1 MVAASRMFRSLLLA
15 AALAPALPAVPA
27 FAGEDAAVRAR
38 ATMGAVDL
46 LSIARAGSSLPAND
60 GSSILYRV
68 SQADWKK
75 NHAVTELWSVDTASG
90 KPRRMLAD
98 GGTDAAWSP
107 DGRTIAFVDRRDED
121 KASQIYLLPADGGE
135 ARKLT
140 TLRTAPADLVWSG
153 DGKSIYFLANLPDG
167 KELAARKKERDD
179 MVAFESPGAR
189 RALWKADLATGKAE
203 KIVSGDFEVRGFDI
217 SADGGVLLYRRATSR
232 LLDDQAASELWVR
245 VNGDKG
251 NGADRRLT
259 DNDYQEMGARLAPD
273 GRSALFRAN
282 ARDGHYGTF
291 NANLFVVDLAT
302 GKIRELA
309 DGPPWAIEEA
319 LWSADSRTIYFTA
332 QEGVRTGLYAVP
344 AAGGRWRKLAGGDSV
359 ISSIALSRDGRM
371 LTYTERSA
379 LQPEEVLR
387 LDPHSPRPV
396 RVTHLNDGIAER
408 YRLPRQEAIH
418 WTAPD
423 GQALEGLVTY
433 PLDYVPGH
441 AYPTIVQSHGGPR
454 SADQFN
460 VFAYGRFL
468 PLLAARGV
476 LVLSVNYRGGTGYG
490 DTFLQGMNA
499 GYFRHADKDVLSGVD
514 ELVRRGMADPDRLGM
529 MGWSAGGHMTARL
542 ETVTDRF
549 KAAVVGAG
557 AVDWPSMYL
566 GSDTRWQRKEWFVT
580 PPYGTTARRDL
591 YQDYSPL
598 AAVDKVSTP
607 TLILAG
613 AQDER
618 VPSAQSVMY
627 YRALSA
633 LGVDTALYLAPREPH
648 NFRELRHRLFQ
659 INVQMDWF
667 SARVFGGTYEAE
679 KAPASGN
686 GEDAAET
693 DAAFTGAP
701 AE

>member
-1 MVAASRMFRSLLLA
+1 MSMIAVSRLFPSALLIAGLST
-15 AALAPALPAVPA
+15 APAW
-27 FAGEDAAVRAR
+27 AGEP

-60 GSSILYRV
+60 GSPILYRAT
-68 SQADWKK
+68 QADWQK
-75 NHAVTELWSVDTASG
+75 NRAKTELWSVDTASG
-90 KPRRMLAD
+90 KARRMLGN
-98 GGTDAAWSP
+98 GGTSAAWSP
-107 DGRTIAFVDRRDED
+107 DGRTIAFVDRRDGD
-121 KASQIYLLPADGGE
+121 KGSQIYLLPADGGE
-135 ARKLT
+135 SRKLT
-140 TLRTAPADLVWSG
+140 TLHTAPADLVWSG
-153 DGKSIYFLANLPDG
+153 DGKSIYFLANLPDD
-167 KELAARKKERDD
+167 KELAARKKARDD
-179 MVAFESPGAR
+179 MFAFETPGIR

-203 KIVSGDFEVRGFDI
+203 KVIVGDFEVRGFDL
-217 SADGGVLLYRRATSR
+217 SADGRVLLYRRADSR
-232 LLDDQAASELWVR
+232 LLDDQSASELWVHAE
-245 VNGDKG
+245 
-251 NGADRRLT
+251 GAEDRRLT
-259 DNDYQEMGARLAPD
+259 DNDYQEMGARLSPD
-273 GRSALFRAN
+273 GHTALFRAN

-291 NANLFVVDLAT
+291 NANLFVVDLAD

-309 DGPPWAIEEA
+309 DGPAWAIEEA
-319 LWSADSRTIYFTA
+319 VWSADSRTIYFTA
-332 QEGVRTGLYAVP
+332 QEGVRTGLYAV
-344 AAGGRWRKLAGGDSV
+344 AASGGRWRKLAGGDSV
-359 ISSIALSRDGRM
+359 ISGIALSRDGRT
-371 LTYTERSA
+371 LAYTERSA
-379 LQPEEVLR
+379 LQPEEVVR
-387 LDPHSPRPV
+387 IDPRNPRPV
-396 RVTHLNDGIAER
+396 RMTHLNDDIAR
-408 YRLPRQEAIH
+408 RFRLPRQEAIR

-433 PLDYVPGH
+433 PLDYAPGR

-468 PLLAARGV
+468 PLLSARGV

-490 DTFLQGMNA
+490 DAFLQGMNA

-514 ELVRRGMADPDRLGM
+514 ELVRRGMTDPDRLGM

-598 AAVDKVSTP
+598 AAVDKVKTP

-613 AQDER
+613 AEDER

-633 LGVDTALYLAPREPH
+633 LGVEAALYLAPREPH

-667 SARVFGGTYEAE
+667 SRHVLDASYENE
-679 KAPASGN
+679 KAPVEDSGVVAS
-686 GEDAAET
+686 E
-693 DAAFTGAP
+693 
-701 AE
+701 

>member
-1 MVAASRMFRSLLLA
+1 MVAFSRVFRSTLLA
-15 AALAPALPAVPA
+15 AVLSSALAPSMAQ
-27 FAGEDAAVRAR
+27 AGEPATTPE
-38 ATMGAVDL
+38 TMGAVDL

-68 SQADWKK
+68 TQADWEK
-75 NHAVTELWSVDTASG
+75 NHTVSELWRVDTASG
-90 KPRRMLAD
+90 KARRMLGE
-98 GGTDAAWSP
+98 GGSGAAWSP
-107 DGRTIAFVDRRDED
+107 DGKTIAFVDRRAGD
-121 KASQIYLLPADGGE
+121 KVSQIYLLPVDGGE
-135 ARKLT
+135 ARRLT
-140 TLRTAPADLVWSG
+140 TLGTAPADLVWSG
-153 DGKSIYFLANLPDG
+153 DGKSIWFLASLPDD
-167 KELAARKKERDD
+167 KDLAKRKKMRDD
-179 MVAFESPGAR
+179 MFAFEAPGMR
-189 RALWKADLATGKAE
+189 RALWKVDMASGKAG
-203 KIVSGDFEVRGFDI
+203 KVITGDFEVRGFDL
-217 SADGGVLLYRRATSR
+217 SADGRVVLYRRATSR
-232 LLDDQAASELWVR
+232 LLDDQSASELWVH
-245 VNGDKG
+245 GE
-251 NGADRRLT
+251 GAEDRRLT
-259 DNDYQEMGARLAPD
+259 DNDFQEMSSRLSPD
-273 GRSALFRAN
+273 GRTALFLAN

-291 NANLFVVDLAT
+291 NANLFVIDIAS

-309 DGPPWAIEEA
+309 DGPPWAVEEA
-319 LWSADSRTIYFTA
+319 LWSADGRTIYFTA

-344 AAGGRWRKLAGGDSV
+344 AGGGRWRKLAGGDSV
-359 ISSIALSRDGRM
+359 ISAIALSRDGRM

-379 LQPEEVLR
+379 LQPEEVVR
-387 LDPHSPRPV
+387 LDPRHPRPV
-396 RVTHLNDGIAER
+396 RVTHLNDGIAGR
-408 YRLPRQEAIH
+408 FRLPRQEAIR
-418 WTAPD
+418 WTAAD

-433 PLDYVPGH
+433 PLDYVAGR
-441 AYPTIVQSHGGPR
+441 AYPLIVQSHGGPR

-460 VFAYGRFL
+460 VFAYGRFQ

-476 LVLSVNYRGGTGYG
+476 MVLSVNYRGGTGYG
-490 DTFLQGMNA
+490 DAFLQGMNA

-514 ELVRRGMADPDRLGM
+514 ELVRRGMADPERLGM

-598 AAVDKVSTP
+598 ASVDKVKTP

-613 AQDER
+613 AEDER
-618 VPSAQSVMY
+618 VPSAQAVMY

-633 LGVDTALYLAPREPH
+633 LGVESELYLAPREPH

-667 SARVFGGTYEAE
+667 SRHVLDAAYEAE
-679 KAPASGN
+679 KAPSASGRTN
-686 GEDAAET
+686 DALEESGSVVS
-693 DAAFTGAP
+693 D
-701 AE
+701 

>member
-1 MVAASRMFRSLLLA
+1 MSMIAVSRLFPSALLIAGLST
-15 AALAPALPAVPA
+15 APAW
-27 FAGEDAAVRAR
+27 AGEP

-68 SQADWKK
+68 TQADWQK
-75 NHAVTELWSVDTASG
+75 NRAKTELWSVDTASG
-90 KPRRMLAD
+90 KARRMLGN
-98 GGTDAAWSP
+98 GGTSAAWSP
-107 DGRTIAFVDRRDED
+107 DGRTIAFVDRRDGD
-121 KASQIYLLPADGGE
+121 KGSQIYLLPADGGE
-135 ARKLT
+135 SRKLT
-140 TLRTAPADLVWSG
+140 TLHTAPADLVWSG
-153 DGKSIYFLANLPDG
+153 DGKSIYFLANLPDD
-167 KELAARKKERDD
+167 KELAARTRARHD
-179 MVAFESPGAR
+179 MFAFETPGIR

-203 KIVSGDFEVRGFDI
+203 KVIVGDFEVRGFDL
-217 SADGGVLLYRRATSR
+217 SADGRVLLYRRADSR
-232 LLDDQAASELWVR
+232 LLDDQSASELWVHAE
-245 VNGDKG
+245 
-251 NGADRRLT
+251 GAEDRRLT
-259 DNDYQEMGARLAPD
+259 DNDYQEMGARLSPD
-273 GRSALFRAN
+273 GHTALFRAN

-291 NANLFVVDLAT
+291 NANLFVVDLAD

-309 DGPPWAIEEA
+309 DGPAWAIEEA
-319 LWSADSRTIYFTA
+319 VWSADSRTIYFTA
-332 QEGVRTGLYAVP
+332 QEGVRTGLYAV
-344 AAGGRWRKLAGGDSV
+344 AASGGRWRKLAGGDSV
-359 ISSIALSRDGRM
+359 ISGIALSRDGRT
-371 LTYTERSA
+371 LAYTERSA
-379 LQPEEVLR
+379 LQPEEVVR
-387 LDPHSPRPV
+387 IDPRNPRPV
-396 RVTHLNDGIAER
+396 RMTHLNDDIAR
-408 YRLPRQEAIH
+408 RFRLPRQEAIR

-433 PLDYVPGH
+433 PLDYAPGR

-468 PLLAARGV
+468 PLLSARGV

-490 DTFLQGMNA
+490 DAFLQGMNA

-514 ELVRRGMADPDRLGM
+514 ELVRRGMTDPDRLGM

-598 AAVDKVSTP
+598 AAVDKVKTP

-613 AQDER
+613 AEDER

-633 LGVDTALYLAPREPH
+633 LGVEAALYLAPREPH

-667 SARVFGGTYEAE
+667 SRHVLDASYENE
-679 KAPASGN
+679 KAPVEDSGVVAS
-686 GEDAAET
+686 E
-693 DAAFTGAP
+693 
-701 AE
+701 

>member
-1 MVAASRMFRSLLLA
+1 MSMTAVFRLFRASLLIAGLST
-15 AALAPALPAVPA
+15 APAW
-27 FAGEDAAVRAR
+27 AGEP

-68 SQADWKK
+68 TQADWQK
-75 NHAVTELWSVDTASG
+75 NRAKTELWSVDTASG
-90 KPRRMLAD
+90 KARRMLGN
-98 GGTDAAWSP
+98 GGTSAAWSP
-107 DGRTIAFVDRRDED
+107 DGRTIAFVDRRDGD
-121 KASQIYLLPADGGE
+121 KGSQIYLLPADGGE
-135 ARKLT
+135 SRKLT
-140 TLRTAPADLVWSG
+140 TLHTAPADLVWSG
-153 DGKSIYFLANLPDG
+153 DGKSIYFLANLPDD
-167 KELAARKKERDD
+167 KELAARKKARDD
-179 MVAFESPGAR
+179 MFAFETPGIR

-203 KIVSGDFEVRGFDI
+203 KVIVGDFEVRGFDL
-217 SADGGVLLYRRATSR
+217 SADGRVLLYRRADSR
-232 LLDDQAASELWVR
+232 LLDDQSASELWVHAE
-245 VNGDKG
+245 
-251 NGADRRLT
+251 GAEDRRLT
-259 DNDYQEMGARLAPD
+259 DNDYQEMGARLSPD
-273 GRSALFRAN
+273 GHTALFRAN

-291 NANLFVVDLAT
+291 NANLFVVDLAD

-309 DGPPWAIEEA
+309 DGPAWAIEEA
-319 LWSADSRTIYFTA
+319 VWSADSRTIYFTA
-332 QEGVRTGLYAVP
+332 QEGVRTGLYAV
-344 AAGGRWRKLAGGDSV
+344 AASGGRWRKLAGGDSV
-359 ISSIALSRDGRM
+359 ISGIALSRDGRT
-371 LTYTERSA
+371 LAYTERSA
-379 LQPEEVLR
+379 LQPEEVVR
-387 LDPHSPRPV
+387 IDPRNPRPV
-396 RVTHLNDGIAER
+396 RMTHLNDDIAR
-408 YRLPRQEAIH
+408 RFRLPRQEAIR

-433 PLDYVPGH
+433 PLDYAPGR

-468 PLLAARGV
+468 PLLSARGV

-490 DTFLQGMNA
+490 DAFLQGMNA

-514 ELVRRGMADPDRLGM
+514 ELVRRGMTDPDRLGM

-598 AAVDKVSTP
+598 AAVDKVKTP

-613 AQDER
+613 AEDER

-633 LGVDTALYLAPREPH
+633 LGVEAALYLAPREPH

-667 SARVFGGTYEAE
+667 SRHVLDASYENE
-679 KAPASGN
+679 KAPVEDSGVVAS
-686 GEDAAET
+686 E
-693 DAAFTGAP
+693 
-701 AE
+701 

>member
-1 MVAASRMFRSLLLA
+1 MLMVAVSRLFRF
-15 AALAPALPAVPA
+15 ALVIATLSAAPAW
-27 FAGEDAAVRAR
+27 AGEPVK
-38 ATMGAVDL
+38 MGAVDL
-46 LSIARAGSSLPAND
+46 LSLARAGTSLPAND

-68 SQADWKK
+68 TRADWKK
-75 NHAVTELWSVDTASG
+75 NRTATELWSVDTASG
-90 KPRRMLAD
+90 KARRMLA
-98 GGTDAAWSP
+98 GSGTSAVWSP
-107 DGRTIAFVDRRDED
+107 DGRTIAFVDRREGD
-121 KASQIYLLPADGGE
+121 KVSQIYLLPVDGGE

-140 TLRTAPADLVWSG
+140 ALRTAPADLAWTA
-153 DGKSIYFLANLPDG
+153 DGKSIHFLADVPDD
-167 KELAARKKERDD
+167 KELAARKKVRDD
-179 MVAFESPGAR
+179 MFAFEAPGAR
-189 RALWKADLATGKAE
+189 RALWKTDLATGKAV
-203 KIVSGDFEVRGFDI
+203 KVMSGDYEVRGFDF
-217 SADGGVLLYRRATSR
+217 SADGRVLLYRRAVSR
-232 LLDDQAASELWVR
+232 LLDDQSASELWVH
-245 VNGDKG
+245 VE
-251 NGADRRLT
+251 GAEDRRLT
-259 DNDYQEMGARLAPD
+259 DNDYQEMGARLSPD
-273 GRSALFRAN
+273 GSRALFRAN
-282 ARDGHYGTF
+282 AKNGRYGTF
-291 NANLFVVDLAT
+291 NANLFVIDLASGST
-302 GKIRELA
+302 RELA
-309 DGPPWAIEEA
+309 DGPAWAIEEA
-319 LWSADSRTIYFTA
+319 LWSADGRTVYFTA

-344 AAGGRWRKLAGGDSV
+344 ANGGRWRKLAGGDSV
-359 ISSIALSRDGRM
+359 ISAIALSRDGRT

-379 LQPEEVLR
+379 SQPEEVLR
-387 LDPHSPRPV
+387 INPHRPRPV
-396 RVTHLNDGIAER
+396 RMTHLNDDIAAR
-408 YRLPRQEAIH
+408 FRLPRQEAIR

-433 PLDYVPGH
+433 PLDYVPGR

-468 PLLAARGV
+468 PLLTAKGM

-490 DTFLQGMNA
+490 DHFLQGMNA

-591 YQDYSPL
+591 YHDYSPL
-598 AAVDKVSTP
+598 AAVDKVKTP

-633 LGVDTALYLAPREPH
+633 LGVEAALYLAPREPH

-667 SARVFGGTYEAE
+667 TRHVIAASYEFETVSAKSDQSDGESEAS
-679 KAPASGN
+679 SGM
-686 GEDAAET
+686 
-693 DAAFTGAP
+693 
-701 AE
+701 

>member
-1 MVAASRMFRSLLLA
+1 MSMTAVFRLFRASLLIAGLST
-15 AALAPALPAVPA
+15 APAW
-27 FAGEDAAVRAR
+27 AGEP

-68 SQADWKK
+68 TQADWQK
-75 NHAVTELWSVDTASG
+75 NRTKTELWSVDTASG
-90 KPRRMLAD
+90 KARRMLGN
-98 GGTDAAWSP
+98 GGTSAAWSP
-107 DGRTIAFVDRRDED
+107 DGQTIAFVDRRDGD
-121 KASQIYLLPADGGE
+121 KGSQIYLLPADGGE
-135 ARKLT
+135 SRKLT
-140 TLRTAPADLVWSG
+140 TLHTAPADLVWSG
-153 DGKSIYFLANLPDG
+153 DGKSIYFLANLPDD
-167 KELAARKKERDD
+167 KELAARKKARDD
-179 MVAFESPGAR
+179 MFAFETPGIR

-203 KIVSGDFEVRGFDI
+203 KVIAGDFEVRGFDL
-217 SADGGVLLYRRATSR
+217 SADGRVLLYRRADSR
-232 LLDDQAASELWVR
+232 LLDDQSASELWVHAE
-245 VNGDKG
+245 
-251 NGADRRLT
+251 GAEDRRLT
-259 DNDYQEMGARLAPD
+259 DNDYQEMGARLSPD
-273 GRSALFRAN
+273 GRTALFRAN

-291 NANLFVVDLAT
+291 NANLFVVDLAD

-309 DGPPWAIEEA
+309 DGPAWAIEEA
-319 LWSADSRTIYFTA
+319 VWSADSRTIYFTA
-332 QEGVRTGLYAVP
+332 QEGVRTGLYAV
-344 AAGGRWRKLAGGDSV
+344 AASGGRWRKLAGGDSV
-359 ISSIALSRDGRM
+359 ISGIALSRDGRT
-371 LTYTERSA
+371 LAYTERSA
-379 LQPEEVLR
+379 LQPEEVVR
-387 LDPHSPRPV
+387 IDPRNPRPV
-396 RVTHLNDGIAER
+396 RMTHLNDDIAR
-408 YRLPRQEAIH
+408 RFRLPRQEAIR

-433 PLDYVPGH
+433 PLDYVPGR

-468 PLLAARGV
+468 PLLSARGV

-490 DTFLQGMNA
+490 DAFLQGMNA

-514 ELVRRGMADPDRLGM
+514 ELVRRGMTDPDRLGM

-598 AAVDKVSTP
+598 AAVDKVKTP

-613 AQDER
+613 AEDER

-633 LGVDTALYLAPREPH
+633 LGVEAALYLAPREPH

-667 SARVFGGTYEAE
+667 SRHVLDASYENE
-679 KAPASGN
+679 KAPVEDSGVVAS
-686 GEDAAET
+686 E
-693 DAAFTGAP
+693 
-701 AE
+701 

>member
-1 MVAASRMFRSLLLA
+1 MAAFSRVFRSALLVAVLSS
-15 AALAPALPAVPA
+15 APAL
-27 FAGEDAAVRAR
+27 AGEP
-38 ATMGAVDL
+38 ATMNAVDL
-46 LSIARAGSSLPAND
+46 LSIARAGSSVPAND

-68 SQADWKK
+68 TQADWKK
-75 NHAVTELWSVDTASG
+75 NHAASELWSVDTASG

-98 GGTDAAWSP
+98 GGSDATWSP
-107 DGRTIAFVDRRDED
+107 DGRTIAFVDRREGD
-121 KASQIYLLPADGGE
+121 KVSQIYLLPADGGE

-140 TLRTAPADLVWSG
+140 SLHTAPADLVWSE
-153 DGKSIYFLANLPDG
+153 DGKSIWFLASLPDD
-167 KELAARKKERDD
+167 KELAKRKKMRDD
-179 MVAFESPGAR
+179 MFAFEAPRAR
-189 RALWKADLATGKAE
+189 RALWKADVASGKAE
-203 KIVSGDFEVRGFDI
+203 KVITGDFEVRSFDL
-217 SADGGVLLYRRATSR
+217 SVDGCVVLYRRATSR
-232 LLDDQAASELWVR
+232 LLDDQSASELWVHA
-245 VNGDKG
+245 V
-251 NGADRRLT
+251 GAEDRRLT
-259 DNDYQEMGARLAPD
+259 DNDYQEMSSRLSPD
-273 GRSALFRAN
+273 GRTALFIAN

-291 NANLFVVDLAT
+291 NANLFVIDLAS

-309 DGPPWAIEEA
+309 DGPPWAVEEA
-319 LWSADSRTIYFTA
+319 LWSADGRTIYFTA

-379 LQPEEVLR
+379 LQPEEVVR
-387 LDPHSPRPV
+387 IDPRNPRPI
-396 RVTHLNDGIAER
+396 RVTHLNDDIAAR
-408 YRLPRQEAIH
+408 FRLPRQEVIR

-423 GQALEGLVTY
+423 GQALEGLITY
-433 PLDYVPGH
+433 PLDYVPGQ

-460 VFAYGRFL
+460 VFAYGRFQ

-490 DTFLQGMNA
+490 DAFLQGMNA
-499 GYFRHADKDVLSGVD
+499 GYFRHADKDVLAGVD
-514 ELVRRGMADPDRLGM
+514 ELVKRGVADPERLGM

-598 AAVDKVSTP
+598 ASVDKVKTP

-613 AQDER
+613 AEDER
-618 VPSAQSVMY
+618 VPSAQAVMY

-633 LGVDTALYLAPREPH
+633 LGVESELYLAPREPH

-667 SARVFGGTYEAE
+667 SRHVLGAAYEPA
-679 KAPASGN
+679 KAPSVSEKMDDELENSGSVAL
-686 GEDAAET
+686 D
-693 DAAFTGAP
+693 
-701 AE
+701 